1 MNGRIETAEPLR
13 VMVIG
18 DAHVGAG
25 ESALA
30 RSRWVAAARFACRQ
44 RPDVIVWIGDHWD
57 LDCLDRNSK
66 SRGGT
71 GRSARAPKHT
81 FLQEIEAGREAIE
94 AFLGEIKR
102 YNTRASRSGHSE
114 RVYKP
119 RLVFC
124 LGNHEMRIDKA
135 GGQLE
140 EFVDLLDTDTWI
152 TRWLQGRGF
161 EVVPFLDRISIGGVD
176 FTHYVEAGSKRHA
189 VPIVHAARL
198 IGRSTV
204 WGHTHIFGYAE
215 REIRRNGRPSEWDK
229 WMCLPTF
236 KNPSRLEVGQQ
247 SAIVLLDDVRGG
259 DFTHSLVST
268 DRLLRDYGPLYR
280 AAA

>member
-1 MNGRIETAEPLR
+1 MNGHIETAEPLR

-18 DAHVGAG
+18 DPHVGAG

-44 RPDVIVWIGDHWD
+44 RPDAIVWIGDHWD
-57 LDCLDRNSK
+57 LDCLNRKSK

-71 GRSARAPKHT
+71 GRSARAPRRT

-102 YNTRASRSGHSE
+102 YNARASRSG
-114 RVYKP
+114 RGAMVYRP

-124 LGNHEMRIDKA
+124 MGNHEMRINEA

-140 EFVDLLDTDTWI
+140 EFVDLLDVDTWI
-152 TRWLQGRGF
+152 TKWLRARGF
-161 EVVPFLDRISIGGVD
+161 EVVPFLDVVTIGGVD
-176 FTHYVEAGSKRHA
+176 FTHYVEHGPMRNA
-189 VPIVHAARL
+189 VGIANAAKL

-204 WGHTHIFGYAE
+204 WGHTHFLGYAE
-215 REIRRNGRPSEWDK
+215 RPVKRGGWDK
-229 WMCLPTF
+229 WLCLPTF
-236 KNPSRLEVGQQ
+236 KDPGRLESGQQ
-247 SAIVLLDDVRGG
+247 SAVVLLDDVKDG
-259 DFTHSLVST
+259 DFMYSLVST